1 MAMKFVKDAIK
12 QELPSMNQ
20 PGCNAF
26 LDDVVASTDPEKT
39 IVAGFFRME
48 KSDKPLEYHYHYHEM
63 KIIVE
68 GEMLISDE
76 TGQQVHAKVG
86 DVLYFEKGSTITFQ
100 SPSVGIGFFC
110 GQRLEGDA

>member
-1 MAMKFVKDAIK
+1 MPMKFIEGAIK

-20 PGCNAF
+20 PGSNAF
-26 LDDVVASTDPEKT
+26 LDDVIASTDPEKT

-48 KSDKPLEYHYHYHEM
+48 KSDKPLEYYYHYDEM

-68 GEMLISDE
+68 GEILVSDE
-76 TGQQVHAKVG
+76 TDQQVHAKVG

-100 SPSVGIGFFC
+100 SPSMGIGFFC

>member
-1 MAMKFVKDAIK
+1 MPMKFVEDAIK
-12 QELPSMNQ
+12 LELPSMNK
-20 PGCNAF
+20 PGSNAF
-26 LDDVVASTDPEKT
+26 LDDVIASTDPEKT

-48 KSDKPLEYHYHYHEM
+48 KSDTPLEYFYHYHEM

-76 TGQQVHAKVG
+76 TGHQVHAKVG